1 VTYFNLRK
9 RTDEPEPEEAET
21 EPEETAEDEPEEKAP
36 ARQYGPLL
44 TGLLGPPRWLAA
56 RFSSGVAAGVHAV
69 AVWAIGFYGDWIAA
83 SVILGWLVAVLAF
96 VPREFKDR
104 ASGWLERRGTPAEVD
119 EAADEETLV
128 DPLAVVLW
136 RLIVDAPGTHLK
148 TLTERLQKESQGPL
162 DKAAVKAK
170 LGALNIPLRGSV
182 RDVAG
187 KVNEGVHR
195 DDLKAWQEALPDR
208 SSGAVPESRSS
219 PVAGAVTCD
228 VADAPTAVA
237 TPLSAL
243 RKLLPRGGT

>member
-1 VTYFNLRK
+1 MTYFNLRK
-9 RTDEPEPEEAET
+9 RESET
-21 EPEETAEDEPEEKAP
+21 EPEEVEEQQPEETEDEHEEETP
-36 ARQYGPLL
+36 AKTYGPIA
-44 TGLLGPPRWLAA
+44 TGLLGPGRWTAA
-56 RFSSGVAAGVHAV
+56 RFGIGWAWGIHAV
-69 AVWAIGFYGDWIAA
+69 AVWAIGFYG
-83 SVILGWLVAVLAF
+83 GWTAVGIVFAWLAAVLAF

-104 ASGWLERRGTPAEVD
+104 ASGWLERRGTSMEVD

-136 RLIVDAPGTHLK
+136 HLIADAPGTHLK
-148 TLTERLQKESQGPL
+148 TLTERLQKESQEPL

-182 RDVAG
+182 RDAAG

-208 SSGAVPESRSS
+208 SSGAAPESRSS

-228 VADAPTAVA
+228 VADAPTVVA